1 MCLMWSFLK
10 ALSILRESSRIIRWV
25 PLSESSYQQTSQVSQ
40 TFSWQDHKMEF
51 QWLVLL
57 NWHVWLDDV
66 PHVVVVIPV
75 LLPLQPLLS
84 DLRELAGILQ
94 VVVPVKI
101 KISSTDFLSRANPQ
115 ASFRKTLS
123 HNKSNKTGDK
133 VEGLMIGVGIK
144 EI

>member
-1 MCLMWSFLK
+1 M
-10 ALSILRESSRIIRWV
+10 I
-25 PLSESSYQQTSQVSQ
+25 
-40 TFSWQDHKMEF
+40 
-51 QWLVLL
+51 
-57 NWHVWLDDV
+57 
-66 PHVVVVIPV
+66 VVIPV
-75 LLPLQPLLS
+75 LLPLLPLLS

-101 KISSTDFLSRANPQ
+101 KISSSDFLSRANPQ